1 MSTGKQ
7 PETRGYRSYLQPGQV
22 LPPPNPPA
30 PAMVA
35 LAELAPERKRA
46 LWQWMQAND
55 PATAAYLGGL
65 KNDPDLAKLERAF
78 GPVRPVVDLD
88 YVRRAIG

>member
-1 MSTGKQ
+1 MAPRNQ

-22 LPPPNPPA
+22 SDRQPPP

-35 LAELAPERKRA
+35 LADLKPERKRE

-55 PATAAYLGGL
+55 PVTADYLATL
-65 KNDPDLAKLERAF
+65 KTNPDIAELEAAF
-78 GPVRPVVDLD
+78 GPVRPAVTLD
-88 YVRRAIG
+88 YIRDAIG